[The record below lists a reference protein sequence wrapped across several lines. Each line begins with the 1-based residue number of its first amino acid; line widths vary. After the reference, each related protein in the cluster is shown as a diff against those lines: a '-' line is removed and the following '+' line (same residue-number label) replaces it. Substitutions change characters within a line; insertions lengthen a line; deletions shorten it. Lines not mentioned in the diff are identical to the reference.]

1 MKILL
6 IEDELDLCDL
16 IAEILIDKY
25 YSVVKCN
32 DGEEGLYR
40 AINEEYDAI
49 ILDVML
55 PGLNGWEILDRVR
68 NNGKNVPILMLT
80 ALGDVEFRVKGLN
93 KGADDYLPKPFDMKE
108 LIARVDALIRRASKN
123 ALQNSL
129 LVCEDLKLD
138 MFDKTVSRDGEIID
152 LTKKEFQILEY
163 LMVNCGKV
171 ITKEELEE
179 HLWLEDEQCWSD
191 VLRTH
196 IKNLRKKIDGG
207 RNLKLIKTIRG
218 IGYAIGN

>member
-16 IAEILIDKY
+16 IAEILVDKY

-138 MFDKTVSRDGEIID
+138 MFDKTVSRGDEIID

-207 RNLKLIKTIRG
+207 RNLRLIKTIRG